1 MKKQLKA
8 WLEDPKRTMKQGIEI
23 FEAVAPKD
31 LRAKYLPYFQDNKSA
46 KAHSTPYGMLINKLT
61 FIERNNL
68 IAEPVKQAVQEPIAQ
83 KPVKEITDRPLS
95 TLDGIAEELIPTAN
109 RIKEIV
115 PMIAALTAKIAE
127 PNLPVEEAKEAS
139 EEIVALET
147 ERRELWDVIDKALT
161 LPGSPEVQ
169 EEAELVLPTTAAAK
183 KKAIKNLKE
192 KVKRNMQAAEEA
204 TDEEKKQRS
213 LGLVEKYTK
222 ELALVE
228 ATKVAE

>member
-1 MKKQLKA
+1 MAEQAKLAVQ
-8 WLEDPKRTMKQGIEI
+8 DP
-23 FEAVAPKD
+23 VAPAAGK
-31 LRAKYLPYFQDNKSA
+31 
-46 KAHSTPYGMLINKLT
+46 G
-61 FIERNNL
+61 
-68 IAEPVKQAVQEPIAQ
+68 
-83 KPVKEITDRPLS
+83 ITDRPLS

-127 PNLPVEEAKEAS
+127 PNLPVDEAKEIS

-147 ERRELWDVIDKALT
+147 ERRELWDVIDKALA

-204 TDEEKKQRS
+204 TDEEKRQRS

-222 ELALVE
+222 ELVLVE
-228 ATKVAE
+228 AAKVAE